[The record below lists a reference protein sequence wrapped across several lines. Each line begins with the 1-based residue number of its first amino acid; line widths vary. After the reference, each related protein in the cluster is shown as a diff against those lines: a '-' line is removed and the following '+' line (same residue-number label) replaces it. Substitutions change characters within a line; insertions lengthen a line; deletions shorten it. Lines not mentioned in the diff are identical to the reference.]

1 MAMVE
6 PNQRHDQ
13 SYFRSS
19 MMPPESTVRILFV
32 GDMHLGRLPSR
43 VPPAA
48 LDQGGMNLR
57 DIGPAGTWKRIVD
70 AAIEYKVDAVALAGD
85 LVERDN
91 AMFEAYGPL
100 ASGVRK
106 LVEQG
111 IIVAGVA
118 GNHDTRVLPK
128 LAAEIEGFHL
138 LGPGGT
144 WSTLP
149 VSGDDG
155 LSVNLVGWSFP
166 SHHHTASPLH
176 TPPPRP
182 DGITLGLLHADLFDA
197 GSRYAPVKSADLQSV
212 GYRGWFLGHIHKP
225 DPILTDGTP
234 FYLGSVTGLKPTETG
249 CHGPVLVQVDR
260 GGQIE
265 ARRLPLATL
274 RWEERDLDCS
284 GLPDP
289 AIDLAAHLLGE
300 LKDLYETLEDEL
312 DNTPALGMRIT
323 LTGEVDDPAALEH
336 AARDFEDA
344 VIKLAD
350 TVLFVQKITNR
361 VTARIDLLQVA
372 GRTDPPGLLA
382 RQILALENPRQSVPG
397 IPDPAAL
404 VDDLVAAAR
413 RTIGKMDRETAL
425 APLVGEDDDLSPER
439 IREMLTLSGRLA
451 LAGLLAQPGKG
462 ETHHAAD

>member
-1 MAMVE
+1 
-6 PNQRHDQ
+6 
-13 SYFRSS
+13 
-19 MMPPESTVRILFV
+19 MPPESSVRILFV

-70 AAIEYKVDAVALAGD
+70 AAIELEVDAVALAGD

-100 ASGVRK
+100 ATGVRK

-111 IIVAGVA
+111 ILVAGVA

-128 LAAEIEGFHL
+128 LAAEIDGFHL
-138 LGPGGT
+138 LGSGGT

-149 VSGDDG
+149 ISGKDG
-155 LSVNLVGWSFP
+155 LTVNLAGWSFP
-166 SHHHTASPLH
+166 SPHYTASPLL
-176 TPPPRP
+176 TAPPQP
-182 DGITLGLLHADLFDA
+182 DGITFGLLHADLFDG

-225 DPILTDGTP
+225 DPIPTDGTP

-260 GGQIE
+260 GGNIE

-284 GLPDP
+284 DLADP
-289 AIDLAAHLLGE
+289 AIDLAAHLLHV
-300 LKDLYETLEDEL
+300 LQSLHDTLENEL
-312 DNTPALGMRIT
+312 DETRALGMRVT
-323 LTGEVDDPAALEH
+323 LTGEVDDPAALEK
-336 AARDFEDA
+336 AARGFEFGKA
-344 VIKLAD
+344 VLRLGE

-361 VTARIDLLQVA
+361 VTARIDMLQVA
-372 GRTDPPGLLA
+372 GRSDPPGLLA
-382 RQILALENPRQSVPG
+382 RQILALENPLQSVPG
-397 IPDPAAL
+397 ISDPAAL
-404 VDDLVAAAR
+404 VDDLVATAR
-413 RTIGKMDRETAL
+413 RTIGKVDRETAF
-425 APLVGEDDDLSPER
+425 APLVGEGGDLSPER

-451 LAGLLAQPGKG
+451 LAGLLAQPKNR

>member
-1 MAMVE
+1 
-6 PNQRHDQ
+6 
-13 SYFRSS
+13 
-19 MMPPESTVRILFV
+19 MPPESSVRILFV

-48 LDQGGMNLR
+48 LDHEGMNLR

-70 AAIEYKVDAVALAGD
+70 AAIESKVDAVALAGD

-100 ASGVRK
+100 ATGVRT

-128 LAAEIEGFHL
+128 LAAEIDGFHL

-149 VSGDDG
+149 VSGDGG
-155 LSVNLVGWSFP
+155 LTVNLVGWSFP
-166 SHHHTASPLH
+166 SHHHTTSPLH
-176 TPPPRP
+176 NPPPRP
-182 DGITLGLLHADLFDA
+182 DGITLGLLHADLLDSS
-197 GSRYAPVKSADLQSV
+197 SRYAPVKSADLQSV
-212 GYRGWFLGHIHKP
+212 GYRAWFLGHIHKP
-225 DPILTDGTP
+225 DPVHTDGTP
-234 FYLGSVTGLKPTETG
+234 FYLGSITGLKPTETG

-265 ARRLPLATL
+265 ARRLPLGAL
-274 RWEERDLDCS
+274 RWEERSLDC
-284 GLPDP
+284 GDLVDP
-289 AIDLAAHLLGE
+289 AMDLPARLLHE
-300 LKDLYETLEDEL
+300 LHGLHDTLENEL
-312 DNTPALGMRIT
+312 DETRAIGVRVT
-323 LTGEVDDPAALEH
+323 LTGEVDDPAALEK
-336 AARDFEDA
+336 AANDFDLGRA
-344 VIKLAD
+344 VIKLEE

-361 VTARIDLLQVA
+361 VKARIDLFQVA
-372 GRTDPPGLLA
+372 GRSDPPGLLA
-382 RQILALENPRQSVPG
+382 RQILALENPLQSVPG

-413 RTIGKMDRETAL
+413 QTIGKVDRETAF
-425 APLVGEDDDLSPER
+425 APLVGEDDDLSPDR

-451 LAGLLAQPGKG
+451 LAGLLAQP
-462 ETHHAAD
+462 EDREARNAAE

>member
-1 MAMVE
+1 
-6 PNQRHDQ
+6 
-13 SYFRSS
+13 
-19 MMPPESTVRILFV
+19 MPPESSVRILFV

-48 LDQGGMNLR
+48 LDQGGINLR
-57 DIGPAGTWKRIVD
+57 DLGPSGTWKRIVD
-70 AAIEYKVDAVALAGD
+70 AAIENNVDAVALAGD

-100 ASGVRK
+100 ATGVRK
-106 LVEQG
+106 LVGQG

-128 LAAEIEGFHL
+128 LAAEIKGFHL
-138 LGPGGT
+138 LGPAGT
-144 WSTLP
+144 WSMLP
-149 VSGDDG
+149 VSRNDG
-155 LSVNLVGWSFP
+155 LAVNLVGWSFP
-166 SHHHTASPLH
+166 SHHHTASPLY

-182 DGITLGLLHADLFDA
+182 DGITLGLLHADLFDS

-265 ARRLPLATL
+265 AKRLPLATL
-274 RWEERDLDCS
+274 RWEERILDCS
-284 GLPDP
+284 DLADP
-289 AIDLAAHLLGE
+289 ANDLSAHLLHELQSLHDTLEGE
-300 LKDLYETLEDEL
+300 LDETR
-312 DNTPALGMRIT
+312 ALGVRVT
-323 LTGEVDDPAALEH
+323 LTGEADDPAALEK
-336 AARDFEDA
+336 AIRGFEFGNA
-344 VIKLAD
+344 VIKLGE
-350 TVLFVQKITNR
+350 TVLFVQKITNGVKAR
-361 VTARIDLLQVA
+361 VDLFQVA
-372 GRTDPPGLLA
+372 GRSDPPGLLA
-382 RQILALENPRQSVPG
+382 RQILALENPLQSVPG
-397 IPDPAAL
+397 IPDPAVL

-413 RTIGKMDRETAL
+413 QTIGKVDRETAF

-451 LAGLLAQPGKG
+451 LAGLLAQPGDG
-462 ETHHAAD
+462 EAHNAAE

>member
-1 MAMVE
+1 
-6 PNQRHDQ
+6 
-13 SYFRSS
+13 
-19 MMPPESTVRILFV
+19 MPPESSVRILFV

-43 VPPAA
+43 VPQAA
-48 LDQGGMNLR
+48 LDREGMKLR

-70 AAIEYKVDAVALAGD
+70 AAIEHEVDAVALAGD

-100 ASGVRK
+100 ATGVRK
-106 LVEQG
+106 LVAQG
-111 IIVAGVA
+111 IIVVGVA

-128 LAAEIEGFHL
+128 LAAEIDGFHL

-155 LSVNLVGWSFP
+155 SAVNLVGWSFP
-166 SHHHTASPLH
+166 SHHHTTSPLH

-197 GSRYAPVKSADLQSV
+197 DSRYAPVKSEALQNV

-265 ARRLPLATL
+265 ARRLHLGTL
-274 RWEERDLDCS
+274 RWEERDLDCGS
-284 GLPDP
+284 LADP
-289 AIDLAAHLLGE
+289 AIDLAAHLLHE
-300 LKDLYETLEDEL
+300 LQSLHDTLEDDL
-312 DNTPALGMRIT
+312 DETRALGMRVT
-323 LTGEVDDPAALEH
+323 LTGEVDDPAALEK
-336 AARDFEDA
+336 AARGFDFGDA
-344 VIKLAD
+344 VIKLGE

-361 VTARIDLLQVA
+361 VKARIDLLQVA
-372 GRTDPPGLLA
+372 GRSDPPGLLA

-397 IPDPAAL
+397 ILDPAAL

-413 RTIGKMDRETAL
+413 QAIGKVDRETTF

-439 IREMLTLSGRLA
+439 IRELLTLSGRLA
-451 LAGLLAQPGKG
+451 LAGLLAQP
-462 ETHHAAD
+462 ENREAHNAAE